1 MMEALITFAQV
12 TRGVAS
18 SGPGSSGPA
27 ASPGMPWALILIAVG
42 VVTWLMFRKGG
53 SPRGSI
59 SSGGEKD
66 IDV

>member
-18 SGPGSSGPA
+18 SGSGSSGPA
-27 ASPGMPWALILIAVG
+27 PSPGMPWALILIAAG
-42 VVTWLMFRKGG
+42 IVTWLMFRKGG
-53 SPRGSI
+53 GPSGSVPTA
-59 SSGGEKD
+59 GDKD